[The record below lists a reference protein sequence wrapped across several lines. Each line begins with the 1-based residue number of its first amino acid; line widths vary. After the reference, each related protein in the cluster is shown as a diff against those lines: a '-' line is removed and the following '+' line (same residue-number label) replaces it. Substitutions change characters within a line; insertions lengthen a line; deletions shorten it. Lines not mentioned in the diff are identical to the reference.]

1 MKKIYFPSW
10 IYDKILRG
18 QDAWGQLVPKR
29 GRCRESQ
36 DGLLNQPG
44 TLFSKQLLLEYSCV
58 RKQLSVRLPFY

>member
-1 MKKIYFPSW
+1 MLGANLLPKEE
-10 IYDKILRG
+10 DAENLR
-18 QDAWGQLVPKR
+18 
-29 GRCRESQ
+29 E